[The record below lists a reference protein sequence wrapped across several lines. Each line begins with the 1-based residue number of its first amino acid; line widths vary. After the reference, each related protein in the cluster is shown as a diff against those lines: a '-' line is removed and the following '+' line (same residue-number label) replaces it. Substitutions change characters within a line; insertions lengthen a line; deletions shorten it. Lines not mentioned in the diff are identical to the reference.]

1 VLFLDS
7 PSPGLYPG
15 VVLVQDTVF
24 GVEEVIVMFLR
35 WLDITIFPFGCPVY
49 ERSIEIF
56 LARRTRVSVF
66 VFLY

>member
-1 VLFLDS
+1 VLFLAS
-7 PSPGLYPG
+7 PSPGLYPE

-49 ERSIEIF
+49 ERSIKIF

-66 VFLY
+66 VLLY